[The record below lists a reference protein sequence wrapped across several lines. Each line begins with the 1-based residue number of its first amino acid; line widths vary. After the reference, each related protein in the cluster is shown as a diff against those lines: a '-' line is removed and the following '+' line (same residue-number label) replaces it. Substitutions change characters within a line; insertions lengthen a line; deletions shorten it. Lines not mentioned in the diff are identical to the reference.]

1 MDDATIPHLDRRRLL
16 GCTAVLG
23 LTGPLLVAC
32 GSDGDSGDSGG
43 SDGSG
48 SGDSGSGGSGDS
60 GSSGGLPVDTADVPV
75 GGGIV
80 LADAKLVVT
89 QPSDGEFKCF
99 TAVCTH
105 KGCTVG
111 SVEDGE
117 IACPCHGSRFSAT
130 DGTVVN
136 GPAED
141 PLEERP
147 VRVEGGQVVEAGP
160 ATMGA

>member
-1 MDDATIPHLDRRRLL
+1 MDEATIPHLDRRRLL

-23 LTGPLLVAC
+23 VTGPLLVAC
-32 GSDGDSGDSGG
+32 GSDDSGG
-43 SDGSG
+43 SDSAG
-48 SGDSGSGGSGDS
+48 GSGGSGDS
-60 GSSGGLPVDTADVPV
+60 GGSGGSGGPGGLPVDTADVPV

-80 LADAKLVVT
+80 LAEAQLVVT

-105 KGCTVG
+105 KGCTVQ

-117 IACPCHGSRFSAT
+117 IRCPCHGSRFSAA
-130 DGTVVN
+130 DGSVVS

-147 VRVEGGQVVEAGP
+147 VQVKGGQVVEG
-160 ATMGA
+160 